1 MISLWLVLL
10 GVEWFFFSF
19 GLPNVSS
26 ITFVLLAGKLLHTID
41 FPVISDNLTGTTL
54 FILVTDYAAKVH
66 TEPFFLSHKFQLF
79 STVLA
84 ISSIPS

>member
-1 MISLWLVLL
+1 MISFVGCRVILFLV
-10 GVEWFFFSF
+10 WIA
-19 GLPNVSS
+19 NVSS